1 MSATVVIAG
10 NVTTLATRLRMAA
23 STRLPTAGCASIS
36 SVIGLPIIR
45 NSGATSTRSTV
56 WVARA

>member
-1 MSATVVIAG
+1 MVIAG
-10 NVTTLATRLRMAA
+10 NVTTLATRLWMAA
-23 STRLPTAGCASIS
+23 STRLPTAGWASIS

-45 NSGATSTRSTV
+45 KSGASRTRSTV

>member
-1 MSATVVIAG
+1 MVIAG
-10 NVTTLATRLRMAA
+10 NVTTLAARLRMTA

-45 NSGATSTRSTV
+45 NSGASRTSSTV